1 MIENTLHNDYRF
13 FISYPNEGQVQVYPV
28 NRTLEFQWSRDDDF
42 RYYRKELS
50 TSLVFTNDQRNN
62 VNDFDAIYGHDRN
75 LDSCEPL
82 PLQIQRYCNEE
93 WILFFE
99 GELHVVDMDF
109 NPEACRVECPVRTLD
124 EWTCVLDQI
133 KEEKN
138 AIPLNRYTAK
148 VLKGQLQTKVLVC
161 GRLELPA
168 CSGLIQTPL
177 TSGYNELTLMN
188 DSVNL
193 SEGWTL
199 LKHNGQAAAGS
210 SEKRTTWIRE
220 TISATSSPGIDWIDV
235 GGDTWVRSVDVVKV
249 SEIIET
255 NLYDVVYE
263 TVFTSQGLEHGM
275 RLEDVVLK
283 MFDGCDVDII
293 SDFYDINADNTAPSN
308 EFYDRAADELQN
320 IFVYQKTDIKRPNAD
335 SPASRLPLTIE
346 ALLTHMKL
354 VHNVYPFFDD
364 SGNLRLEHISY
375 RDNTYMLDLTQDSLK
390 KYIRGKHQYT
400 YDVDT
405 LPKKERWRW
414 MDDFVDIDFSG
425 EPISYSGCFT
435 SRDNDEVDFAMNYL
449 TTDLVSIRSNP
460 DAAEDDGMVWVACDS
475 NDFVLFDEALLS
487 GEIKINAPL
496 ALANLLPHYHTVGR
510 PQTLGNVNGEA
521 TQLIAEPVR
530 EQPSIKVK
538 LCCEDIATFDPNDKV
553 KTQLGWGRVEDAT
566 LVVPYG
572 SLELNLKHHA

>member
-1 MIENTLHNDYRF
+1 MIENTLHNEYRF
-13 FISYPNEGQVQVYPV
+13 FISYPDEGQVQVYPV
-28 NRTLEFQWSRDDDF
+28 NRTLEFQWSRDDEF

-82 PLQIQRYCNEE
+82 PLQIQRYCNDE

-109 NPEACRVECPVRTLD
+109 NPEACRVECPVRTVD
-124 EWTCVLDQI
+124 EWTCVLDNM
-133 KEEKN
+133 KEEVN
-138 AIPLNRYTAK
+138 VLRNTDSVNAK
-148 VLKGQLQTKVLVC
+148 VIKGQYERITITCGDLVS
-161 GRLELPA
+161 
-168 CSGLIQTPL
+168 CSGAIEDPL
-177 TSGYNELTLMN
+177 TSG
-188 DSVNL
+188 L
-193 SEGWTL
+193 SGNQIVTIEPSDQWTL
-199 LKHNGQAAAGS
+199 EYHFGQQGVS
-210 SEKRTTWIRE
+210 TTRKESRYVRE
-220 TISATSSPGIDWIDV
+220 ILNSTSSPGIGWTEVDNNFWARPVDTVLDFERREGVEYEISYNLLFPDEQLNHGRRLKDV
-235 GGDTWVRSVDVVKV
+235 INELFKECD
-249 SEIIET
+249 ET
-255 NLYDVVYE
+255 
-263 TVFTSQGLEHGM
+263 
-275 RLEDVVLK
+275 
-283 MFDGCDVDII
+283 II
-293 SDFYDINADNTAPSN
+293 SDFYGINSDGTAPSN
-308 EFYDRAADELQN
+308 EFYERAEAEAQN
-320 IFVYQKTDIKRPNAD
+320 IIVYQKTDIKRVGAD
-335 SPASRLPLTIE
+335 QRAIRLPLTIE
-346 ALLTHMKL
+346 ALFNHIKL

-364 SGNLRLEHISY
+364 NGNLRLEHLSY

-390 KYIRGKHQYT
+390 KYIRGKHQYS

-425 EPISYSGCFT
+425 RPITYSGCFT

-460 DAAEDDGMVWVACDS
+460 DVAEDDGMVWVACDS
-475 NDFVLFDEALLS
+475 DNFVLFDEGFIS

-496 ALANLLPHYHTVGR
+496 ALSNLIPNYHTVGR

-521 TQLIAEPVR
+521 TQLIAQPVR

-538 LCCEDIATFDPNDKV
+538 LCCEDIATFDPRDKV
-553 KTQLGWGRVEDAT
+553 KTQLGWGRVEDAI